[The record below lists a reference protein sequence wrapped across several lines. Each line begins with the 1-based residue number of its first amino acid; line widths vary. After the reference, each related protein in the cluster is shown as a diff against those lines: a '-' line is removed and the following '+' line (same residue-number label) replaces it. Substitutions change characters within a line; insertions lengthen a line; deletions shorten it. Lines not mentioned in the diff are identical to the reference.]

1 MPSVRP
7 FALLLPMNA
16 PTSEVTVSPPVTR
29 RHSLPRRLAVLTV
42 WGILLGIGS
51 WYAVC
56 WGVWHHQYQA
66 AVVDV
71 RHRDFDK
78 ASEHLGRCRRAW
90 PADGDTWLLS
100 ARTARR
106 AGHFDAASGLLDEAK
121 ERKALPRLVLLER
134 TLLHAQQG
142 RFGELEDTLHDLL
155 RASRVDY
162 PFIAEVLTDEYM
174 RTYRFPEARS
184 LLNRWIEL
192 DGEDDEAHLRRGW
205 VAEHQLDFD
214 QAIRDYRH
222 VLERE
227 PTRDPIRLR
236 VAEVLLGV
244 RRLAEAVEELELIQG
259 RPAVAV
265 EAALLM
271 ARCQRELGRLDGAD
285 ATLDALPDDDRQRPR
300 VLAERGRVA
309 LGRGKLVVAEDL
321 LRRALRDMPRER
333 DVLNS
338 LLQALARQGKS
349 AEAEEVGRS
358 LKAADADGRRMS
370 ELMKELGQKPT
381 DAGLRYEVAQIFSR
395 NNMTD
400 DAVRWLKMTLEVQPE
415 HAQAH
420 EQLASC
426 YEKQGDKG
434 RATHHRALAH
444 RLGGR

>member
-1 MPSVRP
+1 
-7 FALLLPMNA
+7 MNA
-16 PTSEVTVSPPVTR
+16 PASELIVSPPASR
-29 RHSLPRRLAVLTV
+29 RRFSPRRLAVLTV
-42 WGILLGIGS
+42 WAFVLGIGS

-56 WGVWHHQYQA
+56 WGVWYHQYQA

-78 ASEHLGRCRRAW
+78 ALEHLERCRRVW
-90 PADGDTWLLS
+90 PTDGDTWLLS

-106 AGHFDAASGLLDEAK
+106 AGQFDTASGLLDEAK
-121 ERKALPRLVLLER
+121 ERGALPRLVVLER

-174 RTYRFPEARS
+174 RLYRFPEARS

-192 DGEDDEAHLRRGW
+192 DDEDAEAHLRRGW

-214 QAIRDYRH
+214 QSIRDYRL

-227 PTRDPIRLR
+227 PTRDPVRLR
-236 VAEVLLGV
+236 IAEVLLKV

-265 EAALLM
+265 EAALLL
-271 ARCQRELGRLDGAD
+271 ARCQRELGLLDRAD
-285 ATLDALPDDDRQRPR
+285 ATLDALSDDERQGPR
-300 VLAERGRVA
+300 ILAERGQVA
-309 LGRGKLVVAEDL
+309 LARGKVVVAEDL

-333 DVLNS
+333 DVLNA
-338 LLQALARQGKS
+338 LLLSLARQGKS
-349 AEAEEVGRS
+349 AEAEEVGQT

-370 ELMKELGQKPT
+370 ELMKTLGQNPT
-381 DAGLRYEVAQIFSR
+381 DAGLRYEVAQIFLR
-395 NNMTD
+395 NNMTA
-400 DAVRWLKMTLEVQPE
+400 DAIRWLKLTLEVKPE
-415 HAQAH
+415 HSQAH
-420 EQLASC
+420 EQLATC
-426 YEKQGDKG
+426 YGKQGDKV
-434 RATHHRALAH
+434 RATHHRDVAR
-444 RLGGR
+444 RLDGR